1 MLLGYWLF
9 FFAVLLSGFVA
20 ILHFHLHGIFAI
32 LAFSALVSCAGI
44 AWFIFLERASIGFKK
59 LTPQIVSMYDERF
72 WRHERYWK
80 FTGAPFIPAFKGT
93 PFASV
98 ISRLL
103 GVRLGRRVFDDGC
116 RFFDKSL
123 IEVGDYANL
132 NEGSTFQGHSLEE
145 GVFKSDTI
153 KIGSKCSI
161 GCAAFVHYGVT
172 MGDNVVLDPDSFLM
186 KGEIVDADT
195 VWRGNPA
202 RAIRGAVA
210 SQMAA

>member
-1 MLLGYWLF
+1 
-9 FFAVLLSGFVA
+9 
-20 ILHFHLHGIFAI
+20 
-32 LAFSALVSCAGI
+32 
-44 AWFIFLERASIGFKK
+44 
-59 LTPQIVSMYDERF
+59 MYDERF

-132 NEGSTFQGHSLEE
+132 NEGSTFQGHPR
-145 GVFKSDTI
+145 GGAFKSDTI
-153 KIGSKCSI
+153 KIGSKCST
-161 GCAAFVHYGVT
+161 GCAAFVHYGVNRAT
-172 MGDNVVLDPDSFLM
+172 TWCSIRTSFLM

-195 VWRGNPA
+195 VWAGIRPGHSWAPSPA
-202 RAIRGAVA
+202 RWRRNGSNRAMCDRHTAKRPFGAGHAVSPRA
-210 SQMAA
+210 FPAQ